1 MDLALI
7 APVIA
12 ATALLAKALGALLED
27 RWLRHSATAP
37 DPCVPLASWFGTWAW
52 AAAGIAILPLAA
64 SGLGPLSLAL
74 LWLVG
79 FLVGELA
86 PRVLRGDPPVDPPV
100 PSPRGPGA
108 FGSARAALAA
118 RWLGPKREEAAIEQ
132 DRVIERLYRFRDL
145 RAADVMVPLVD
156 LSALDDSSTVGDAVA
171 RIRRDGYSRI
181 PIFHVRMFAIVGV
194 VHSID
199 LVGERGLD
207 APVASRMRPA
217 YFVPAT
223 KAADALLVTMRYEG
237 VRMAVVVD
245 EWGGAVG
252 VVSIEDLL
260 ERIVG
265 EIDDEYDA
273 EGELLREIAPG
284 RWRAEARLRVARANE
299 RLGWS
304 LPDGPYETLG
314 GLLLHVLGRI
324 PVTGEEVEV
333 EGYRIAV
340 VAAEPRGVREVEV
353 TLPAGTLPAGADRG

>member
-1 MDLALI
+1 MDLVLI
-7 APVIA
+7 APALA
-12 ATALLAKALGALLED
+12 AVALLSKALGALLED
-27 RWLRHSATAP
+27 RWLRRAATAP
-37 DPCVPLASWFGTWAW
+37 DPRVALASWFGTWAW
-52 AAAGIAILPLAA
+52 AAAGIALLPLATP
-64 SGLGPLSLAL
+64 GLGPISLAL
-74 LWLVG
+74 LWG
-79 FLVGELA
+79 IAFLAGEIA

-118 RWLGPKREEAAIEQ
+118 RWLGLKREEAAIEQ
-132 DRVIERLYRFRDL
+132 DRVIERLFRFRDL

-171 RIRRDGYSRI
+171 RIRRDRYSRI

-199 LVGERGLD
+199 LVGERAFD
-207 APVASRMRPA
+207 EPVTARMRPA

-265 EIDDEYDA
+265 EIDDEYD
-273 EGELLREIAPG
+273 GGDVELVREIEPG
-284 RWRAEARLRVARANE
+284 RWRTEARLRVARANE
-299 RLGWS
+299 RLGWD
-304 LPDGPYETLG
+304 LPDGPYETIG

-324 PVTGEEVEV
+324 PVAGEEIEV
-333 EGYRIAV
+333 AGHRIAV

-353 TLPAGTLPAGADRG
+353 TLPAGPDRG